1 MPIRRGQNERRSS
14 EQDVAL
20 MQMQIAA
27 QTRNQRWH
35 DFLCGKRDE
44 LQARLRQQG
53 YSQDGIPGARR
64 EEPALL
70 PGAHSLQDVH
80 GVSADVSS
88 SASTRWGLPE
98 VEAES
103 MLDTGDYQP
112 ESQVGD
118 DVDDAEDGGAQAPGM
133 GSESARKRPHA

>member
-1 MPIRRGQNERRSS
+1 MPIRRGHNERRSS

-27 QTRNQRWH
+27 QARNQRWH

-64 EEPALL
+64 NEPALL
-70 PGAHSLQDVH
+70 PGAHSPQ
-80 GVSADVSS
+80 GVQEVPADVPS
-88 SASTRWGLPE
+88 SASTRWGPAE

-103 MLDTGDYQP
+103 MLDTSDYQP
-112 ESQVGD
+112 ERQV
-118 DVDDAEDGGAQAPGM
+118 
-133 GSESARKRPHA
+133 R